1 MVSLRGSVPTAW
13 VPLFR
18 KTQSKHAR
26 LHFSV
31 RQQLASIYSELRAPG
46 GSSAASDAGASR
58 ADAVTLGDA
67 WLGPAIVS
75 GLIAP
80 IPRADVSAWLAR
92 LPRGWHHL
100 LRRGPTTGEPSDRGA
115 IYGVP
120 YRWGCTLIA
129 VRDDVA
135 ETVGV
140 TDWCHLWDPRLRSR
154 VGCTSASRDVLAIVL
169 RSLGASPNTPD
180 CSRLPPGV
188 TQQQVADR
196 LRVFLKEQVCT
207 VLVRIAPPSPHSH
220 RSIQVRTLDDTHM
233 LKSLACK
240 DIWVAVG
247 SSQEVLA
254 FALRTPNIRVIAPVS
269 GTQLWADVWTL
280 PVGRARDPS
289 PLLQQW
295 YEFTTSPAR
304 ANPGHGIKARI
315 AQLLLH
321 AGGQADAPPHPP

>member
-100 LRRGPTTGEPSDRGA
+100 LRRCPTTGEPSDRGA